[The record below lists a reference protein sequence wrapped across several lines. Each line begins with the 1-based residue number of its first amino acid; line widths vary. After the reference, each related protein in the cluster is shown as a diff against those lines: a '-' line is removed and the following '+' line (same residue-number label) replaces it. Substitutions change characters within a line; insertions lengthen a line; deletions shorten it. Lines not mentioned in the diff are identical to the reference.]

1 MRAHWIA
8 ALTALALVGCRG
20 SDEPLTHDEFVAQAD
35 DNCAG
40 YSGTFEEAIGGLT
53 PESTDDD
60 RNSALEKYAR
70 AYEDMADELTELE
83 PPASDRAIAGYLD
96 RVKRNARGFKE
107 DAEKGVLMSDASG
120 DRVYNS
126 LQEER
131 ALAQEVGLDECRT
144 LHD

>member
-8 ALTALALVGCRG
+8 ALTALALVGCGG
-20 SDEPLTHDEFVAQAD
+20 SDEPLTHAEFVSKAD
-35 DNCAG
+35 EICAD
-40 YSGTFEEAIGGLT
+40 YSGKFANAVGGLS
-53 PESTDDD
+53 PRSTEDD

-70 AYEDMADELTELE
+70 AYEDMAGELIELE

-107 DAEKGVLMSDASG
+107 DADKGVLMSDASA

-131 ALAQEVGLDECRT
+131 ALAQEVGLHECRT